1 MMNYRK
7 INQEELE
14 DLTLE
19 NGRKLLLSV
28 GYVEDGSYSDRDE
41 YEMGEYYH
49 YDQYYTLYDEDENE
63 LDKVSFVTIYQKS
76 EECMEDDTFI
86 RTYWNCLYVE

>member
-1 MMNYRK
+1 MVNYRK
-7 INQEELE
+7 ISQEELE

-41 YEMGEYYH
+41 YDNGGYYH
-49 YDQYYTLYDEDENE
+49 YDQYYTLYNSDEDE
-63 LDKVSFVTIYQKS
+63 LDRVSFVTIYEKTGEYS
-76 EECMEDDTFI
+76 EDDKFI
-86 RTYWNCLYVE
+86 RTYWNSLYV

>member
-41 YEMGEYYH
+41 YDDGGYYH
-49 YDQYYTLYDEDENE
+49 YD
-63 LDKVSFVTIYQKS
+63 
-76 EECMEDDTFI
+76 
-86 RTYWNCLYVE
+86 

>member
-1 MMNYRK
+1 MNYRK

-41 YEMGEYYH
+41 YEIGKYYH

>member
-41 YEMGEYYH
+41 YDDGGYYH
-49 YDQYYTLYDEDENE
+49 YDQYYTLYNSDEDE
-63 LDKVSFVTIYQKS
+63 LDRVSFRNYLRKDRRVL
-76 EECMEDDTFI
+76 
-86 RTYWNCLYVE
+86 RR

>member
-1 MMNYRK
+1 MDYRK
-7 INQEELE
+7 IKQAELE
-14 DLTLE
+14 GLT
-19 NGRKLLLSV
+19 RKEGEDLLLV
-28 GYVEDGSYSDRDE
+28 AGYIEDDDYSDRDE

-76 EECMEDDTFI
+76 EE
-86 RTYWNCLYVE
+86 

>member
-1 MMNYRK
+1 MNYRK

-41 YEMGEYYH
+41 YDDGGYYH
-49 YDQYYTLYDEDENE
+49 YDQYYTLYNSDEDE
-63 LDKVSFVTIYQKS
+63 LDRVSFVTIYEK
-76 EECMEDDTFI
+76 T
-86 RTYWNCLYVE
+86 

>member
-1 MMNYRK
+1 MDYRK
-7 INQEELE
+7 IKQAELE
-14 DLTLE
+14 GLT
-19 NGRKLLLSV
+19 RKEGEDLLLV
-28 GYVEDGSYSDRDE
+28 AGYIEDDDYSDRDE

-76 EECMEDDTFI
+76 
-86 RTYWNCLYVE
+86 

>member
-1 MMNYRK
+1 MNYRK

-28 GYVEDGSYSDRDE
+28 GYVEDGSYSVIRNYLRKDRRV
-41 YEMGEYYH
+41 
-49 YDQYYTLYDEDENE
+49 L
-63 LDKVSFVTIYQKS
+63 
-76 EECMEDDTFI
+76 
-86 RTYWNCLYVE
+86 RR

>member
-1 MMNYRK
+1 MNYK
-7 INQEELE
+7 KVKQTELE
-14 DLTLE
+14 GLT
-19 NGRKLLLSV
+19 RKEGEDLLLV
-28 GYVEDGSYSDRDE
+28 AGYIEDDDYSDRDE